1 MDQNG
6 NTPRSQDSGPL
17 EMDDF
22 DIPVTEVEDELASPI
37 ETLAATEPSEQ
48 TGAVATETAP
58 PESEN
63 SDASP
68 AVLGSV
74 LEYLHKAGTS
84 GEMDANLPSGM
95 SAVHSAADQAQPAA
109 EVVEILQPGLAK
121 SAPVQPQGLL
131 AGLQQRLDSAWLD
144 PETYKGLAYVLQIAA
159 QMQVEFVQR
168 RLRGEFE
175 VDEWGYDP
183 EIADYFALVAGL
195 FYSKYWRVE
204 ISGLERIP
212 DEGRA
217 LMVANHSGVL
227 PMDGA
232 MIAYGVR
239 EHHRSQRLVRALVAN
254 LFPTL
259 PFMSTLLNRTG
270 QVLAHPDNGRRLL
283 EADEL
288 VLVFPE
294 GYKGVGK
301 LFRDRYKLARFGR
314 GGFVKMAVESRAPII
329 PVAVVGAEETYPM
342 LMNFKP
348 VARLLGFPFFPIT
361 PTFPMLGLF
370 GVLPLPSK
378 WYIDIGEPI
387 DAHLSQPELASNPAF
402 ISDVT
407 DQVRNQVQNM
417 IDIRLEMRKSV
428 FFG

>member
-1 MDQNG
+1 MNQNG
-6 NTPRSQDSGPL
+6 NNLGSQDSDNL
-17 EMDDF
+17 AIDDF
-22 DIPVTEVEDELASPI
+22 DIAVTEVDDEPGSEIDA
-37 ETLAATEPSEQ
+37 LAAPEAGEQ
-48 TGAVATETAP
+48 AGAVLTEATP
-58 PESEN
+58 PAIESAG
-63 SDASP
+63 ASP
-68 AVLGSV
+68 AGMGSV
-74 LEYLHKAGTS
+74 LEHLHKAGTS
-84 GEMDANLPSGM
+84 AETGANHPSGFG
-95 SAVHSAADQAQPAA
+95 AAHSAAGQTQPAA

-121 SAPVQPQGLL
+121 SAPVEPQGLL
-131 AGLQQRLDSAWLD
+131 VGLQRRLDSAWLD
-144 PETYKGLAYVLQIAA
+144 PETYKGMAYVLQVAA

-204 ISGLERIP
+204 MSGLEHIP

-232 MIAYGVR
+232 MITYGVR

-314 GGFVKMAVESRAPII
+314 GGFVKMAVESRTPIL

-342 LMNFKP
+342 LMNAKP
-348 VARLLGFPFFPIT
+348 IARLLGFPFFPIT

-387 DAHLSQPELASNPAF
+387 DAHLRQPELASNPAF

-428 FFG
+428 FLG